1 MLKKHIKL
9 NLSKHHITV
18 SNEDKIKLETAL
30 DCMRQVAFSVKFEVC
45 RVLRV
50 KFDSL
55 TQIVEKLPNQ
65 IFK

>member
-18 SNEDKIKLETAL
+18 SNDDKIKLETAL

-45 RVLRV
+45 RVFESEVWFIDTNCR
-50 KFDSL
+50 K
-55 TQIVEKLPNQ
+55 TP
-65 IFK
+65 

>member
-45 RVLRV
+45 RVFESEV
-50 KFDSL
+50 
-55 TQIVEKLPNQ
+55 
-65 IFK
+65 